1 MSSAI
6 REGRSWSSHESCR
19 RAERR
24 RRRVGA
30 LSGAAGLVAVAG
42 LALPTGALAQTNF
55 RAASNYPAGSNPVA
69 LVAEDF
75 NGNLDLDLAV
85 ANRSSNNIKVELG
98 DVAGDF
104 VPMGIPDAGDAP
116 SSVAAGKFD
125 ADSDPDLAVANSTSD
140 KVSILLGGVGYS
152 FLPNDY
158 SFDAGDGPSSVAV
171 GDFNLDSHP
180 DLAVADKNSG
190 HVSVLL
196 GQAEPQG
203 VAVSFRARTEV
214 AVGSEPSSVAVGYFD
229 GNSIPDLVVA
239 NTGSDNVSVLLGN
252 GSGGFNPAS
261 KPTYAAGFR
270 PSSVA
275 VGDFDGD
282 NRADDFAVASAAFD
296 NVWVRHGKNDGTF
309 DDGTTY
315 GVGGEHSSPSSVTVG
330 DFNGDPFDDLAV
342 ANSGSNNVAVLMGA
356 PGGYFA
362 RATTYPSGTGP
373 HGVAVGD
380 FDNDDDQDLAVA
392 NETSNDVSVL
402 LNNRAPT
409 AAADSYATAQDKR
422 LDVGAPGVL
431 GNDKDPEAT
440 GYWGGDE
447 LTAALAA
454 GPEHG
459 TLTLNTNG
467 SFDYNPAAGYT
478 GSDSFKYT
486 VSDGHGGWNVGTV
499 TITVHAPGA

>member
-1 MSSAI
+1 MFSAVM
-6 REGRSWSSHESCR
+6 EGRSGSFDESGGPRAPR
-19 RAERR
+19 RWPA
-24 RRRVGA
+24 GA
-30 LSGAAGLVAVAG
+30 LPCTAG
-42 LALPTGALAQTNF
+42 LAALVALALPGAALAQTNF
-55 RAASNYPAGSNPVA
+55 HAATNYPAGSNPVA
-69 LVAEDF
+69 VVADDF

-98 DVAGDF
+98 DVAGEF

-116 SSVAAGKFD
+116 SSLAAGDFNGD
-125 ADSDPDLAVANSTSD
+125 HDPDLAVANSTSD
-140 KVSILLGGVGYS
+140 KVSIVLGGGGYS

-158 SFDAGDGPSSVAV
+158 TFDAGDGPSSVAV
-171 GDFNLDSHP
+171 ADFNSDSHP

-190 HVSVLL
+190 KVSVLL

-214 AVGSEPSSVAVGYFD
+214 AVGSEPNSVSVGYFD
-229 GNSIPDLVVA
+229 GNSSPDLVVA
-239 NTGSDNVSVLLGN
+239 NTGSDSVSVLLGN

-282 NRADDFAVASAAFD
+282 NRADDFAVASAPFD
-296 NVWVRHGKNDGTF
+296 DVWVRRGKNDGTF
-309 DDGTTY
+309 DDGNTY
-315 GVGGEHSSPSSVTVG
+315 GVGGEHSSPSSVAVG
-330 DFNGDPFDDLAV
+330 DLNGDSFDDLAV

-362 RATTYPSGTGP
+362 RATTYAAGAGP

-392 NETSNDVSVL
+392 NEGSNDVSVL

-409 AAADSYATAQDKR
+409 AAADSYATAQDKP
-422 LDVGAPGVL
+422 LDVAAPGVL

-447 LTAALAA
+447 LTAAVAA

-459 TLTLNTNG
+459 TLTFNTNG
-467 SFDYNPAAGYT
+467 SFHYDPAAGYT
-478 GSDSFKYT
+478 GSDSFQYT
-486 VSDGHGGWNVGTV
+486 VSDGHGGWNVATV
-499 TITVHAPGA
+499 TLTVKAPA